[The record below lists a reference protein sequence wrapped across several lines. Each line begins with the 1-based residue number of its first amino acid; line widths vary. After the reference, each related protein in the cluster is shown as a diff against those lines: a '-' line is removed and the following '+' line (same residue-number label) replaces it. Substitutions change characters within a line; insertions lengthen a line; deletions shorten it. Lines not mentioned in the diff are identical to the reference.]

1 MGCNHGLANNA
12 RGIVSIWGWAMLEI
26 GAPDTFARRVLPV
39 YEAALAGENFWT
51 AESAA
56 EVRNIG
62 ALWAGSGGEPDV
74 LLNAVTTMA
83 SQLMDAA
90 LRDLGADRDE
100 RCPLVR
106 RFSAACGRVAV
117 ELVLGFRRA
126 AGGEGSAGAS
136 PPTPREL
143 AQLLLTGRFAGAE
156 AHGVRVAAG
165 YAVVAVRL
173 RGMTADEAEDAFHR
187 CGGPGTLTL
196 LRGDSGYVLLPVRS
210 EEDGARVCMRAA
222 NLLRPHDMWTAV
234 VWTDSADVPQGR
246 EAASDVLS
254 LVTALRMPPGEY
266 RSRDVLVEYAVVR
279 SPRAARFC
287 RRLIE
292 PVMKVDV
299 LRQTLG
305 ALIAEDGN
313 RTKAAQRLI
322 IHRSTIDYR
331 LLRIEQ
337 LTGHSPSTVTG
348 LRMLTAAYAL
358 HSLPEVEQ
366 GADVGVGL
374 ARGA

>member
-1 MGCNHGLANNA
+1 
-12 RGIVSIWGWAMLEI
+12 MLEI
-26 GAPDTFARRVLPV
+26 GTVVTAPDTFVRRVLPV
-39 YEAALAGENFWT
+39 YEAALAGEDFW
-51 AESAA
+51 AADVAA
-56 EVRNIG
+56 EVRNVG
-62 ALWAGSGGEPDV
+62 ALWAGSGGELDV
-74 LLNAVTTMA
+74 LLDRVTTMA
-83 SQLMDAA
+83 SRLMDAA
-90 LRDLGADRDE
+90 LRDLHVDRHE

-106 RFSAACGRVAV
+106 RFSDACGRVAV
-117 ELVLGFRRA
+117 ELVRGFHRI
-126 AGGEGSAGAS
+126 AGGDGSATAT
-136 PPTPREL
+136 PPTAGEL
-143 AQLLLTGRFAGAE
+143 AQLLLTGQFAGVE
-156 AHGVRVAAG
+156 TSGVRVAAA

-173 RGMTADEAEDAFHR
+173 RGATADAAESAFLR

-196 LRGDSGYVLLPVRS
+196 LCGESGYVLLPVRS
-210 EEDGARVCMRAA
+210 EEDAVRVCARAA
-222 NLLRPHDMWTAV
+222 DLLRPHDMWTAV

-266 RSRDVLVEYAVVR
+266 RRRDVLVEYAAVR
-279 SPRAARFC
+279 SPQAARFC

-292 PVMKVDV
+292 PVMGIAV
-299 LRQTLG
+299 LRETLE

-337 LTGHSPSTVTG
+337 LTGHSPSTMTG
-348 LRMLTAAYAL
+348 LRTLTAAYAL
-358 HSLPEVEQ
+358 HSLVEQ
-366 GADVGVGL
+366 DRGVDIGLGL